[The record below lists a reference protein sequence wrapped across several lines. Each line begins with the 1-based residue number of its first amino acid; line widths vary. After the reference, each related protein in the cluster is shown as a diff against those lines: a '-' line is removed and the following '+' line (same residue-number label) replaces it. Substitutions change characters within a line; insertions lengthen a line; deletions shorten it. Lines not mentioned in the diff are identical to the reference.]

1 MKNCLFLVK
10 LYKQGTKPSS
20 EFIYIGQKIKYGEF
34 SLICVFWQICDVSRG
49 KIPA

>member
-1 MKNCLFLVK
+1 MKIVSNWYSYTSK
-10 LYKQGTKPSS
+10 GQNPSS